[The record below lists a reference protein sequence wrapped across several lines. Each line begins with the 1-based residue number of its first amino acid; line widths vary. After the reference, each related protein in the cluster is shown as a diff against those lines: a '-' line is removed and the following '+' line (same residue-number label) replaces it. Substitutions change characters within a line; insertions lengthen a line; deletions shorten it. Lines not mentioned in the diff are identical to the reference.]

1 MTEEEIKYHNR
12 LWYYKTYNQ
21 LIDRCI
27 QMEKDGYP
35 EDMYTEVHHILP
47 KCQGGTNE
55 KCNLVK
61 MPVRYHIMA
70 HILLA
75 YAFPEEKIL
84 LYAAGCMIS
93 LGNKFT
99 NEQRKLGLKSFS
111 TKIIAD
117 IREKSKL
124 AMKGRYAGDRS
135 PSWGRKASEETKRKQ
150 SLAKKGKYSGK
161 NHPNYGKHWSKSMK
175 DKISKTLRENK
186 TCAEGNNPS
195 AKKVIGP
202 DGTVYDCITNAGK
215 DYGVTR
221 KTISRWIKDHPE
233 KGFRFYIENNNDN

>member
-21 LIDRCI
+21 LIDKCI

-111 TKIIAD
+111 TK
-117 IREKSKL
+117 
-124 AMKGRYAGDRS
+124 GR
-135 PSWGRKASEETKRKQ
+135 
-150 SLAKKGKYSGK
+150 SGL
-161 NHPNYGKHWSKSMK
+161 NTPF
-175 DKISKTLRENK
+175 T
-186 TCAEGNNPS
+186 
-195 AKKVIGP
+195 
-202 DGTVYDCITNAGK
+202 
-215 DYGVTR
+215 
-221 KTISRWIKDHPE
+221 
-233 KGFRFYIENNNDN
+233 FRFSNVRYSMSEILSYENSLFLYGDVSVYSFPYM